1 MHRGV
6 AAPMGNNDPV
16 HVVARTVAAVAG
28 FEWSWAADQ
37 LEEFATAAGWIYRP
51 PSEGTVSCAF
61 DAAPGRAGAF
71 LFGAEVTAVYL
82 NLSESDGL
90 DVPGRRDLFVAAIAE
105 VGAQLGPP
113 PIRCPG
119 PDPSVGWRVAAGVLE
134 IVDRPGMLDLWLRP
148 APRRVPSPAVPPF
161 TGEVGWAALG
171 TGLAAAAASLPA
183 GAGVRLERSRR
194 PAGTNEADRTSR
206 QPPRKQNEADRTS
219 RQPAG
224 EEEEAGRTSQQRAGG
239 GGKDDERRSHAGEE
253 TLAELFQTEDSLTVR
268 VGDGTETV
276 RWPAAG
282 TAYHMI
288 AGRLVARLR
297 EEAASPADLAY
308 RSDLPVP
315 HLPLRRE
322 MRHT

>member
-1 MHRGV
+1 M
-6 AAPMGNNDPV
+6 
-16 HVVARTVAAVAG
+16 AAVAG

-37 LEEFATAAGWIYRP
+37 LEELVTAAGWIYRQ
-51 PSEGTVSCAF
+51 PSEGTASCAF
-61 DAAPGRAGAF
+61 DAAPGRPGAF

-82 NLSESDGL
+82 NLTESGGL
-90 DVPGRRDLFVAAIAE
+90 GVPGRRDLFVAAIAE

-148 APRRVPSPAVPPF
+148 APRRVPPPAVPPF
-161 TGEVGWAALG
+161 IGEVGWAALE
-171 TGLAAAAASLPA
+171 TGLASAAASLPA
-183 GAGVRLERSRR
+183 GAGVLLERSRR
-194 PAGTNEADRTSR
+194 PAEENEAARTTR
-206 QPPRKQNEADRTS
+206 QPPPKGN
-219 RQPAG
+219 
-224 EEEEAGRTSQQRAGG
+224 
-239 GGKDDERRSHAGEE
+239 KDDEMTRQPPPEKNETHQSSQQLTEGAGKDKEGYPHATDG
-253 TLAELFQTEDSLTVR
+253 TLVELFQTEDSLTVR

-282 TAYHMI
+282 TAYHKI
-288 AGRLVARLR
+288 AGRLVTLLR
-297 EEAASPADLAY
+297 EETASPADLAY